1 MKDILLEWR
10 KYITEAGDPTLPSTS
25 ITTTPATTT
34 TSPVATDT
42 TQEDKEKK
50 QADARNKLNS
60 LTASLNAIQK
70 QAAELQALLT
80 EKKKKSGG
88 GDRCTRIAKRKYK
101 VWPSAYASGAVV
113 KCRQGK
119 IWKGISENA
128 TDEEID
134 ELLLLENIQVIE
146 EKWSEKYKRSI
157 DCKNP
162 KGFSQKAHCQGK
174 KKNEEINLDSE
185 IIDEELDEA
194 KKRDYKPNFSKEKE
208 QGLHGWFARNKGKGW
223 INCRTGG
230 PCGRSSADKKGGKY
244 PACRPT
250 KAQCKSAG
258 KGPLRRKKSSKPISW
273 TKKKKKD

>member
-42 TQEDKEKK
+42 TQEDEEKK

-80 EKKKKSGG
+80 EAKKKKSG

-119 IWKGISENA
+119 I
-128 TDEEID
+128 
-134 ELLLLENIQVIE
+134 
-146 EKWSEKYKRSI
+146 
-157 DCKNP
+157 
-162 KGFSQKAHCQGK
+162 
-174 KKNEEINLDSE
+174 
-185 IIDEELDEA
+185 
-194 KKRDYKPNFSKEKE
+194 
-208 QGLHGWFARNKGKGW
+208 
-223 INCRTGG
+223 
-230 PCGRSSADKKGGKY
+230 
-244 PACRPT
+244 
-250 KAQCKSAG
+250 
-258 KGPLRRKKSSKPISW
+258 
-273 TKKKKKD
+273 